1 MVDSSVLLH
10 GFGRDHHWRAA
21 CQRIIAAAA
30 EGTVRIN
37 VSVECLQEFLL
48 HRLRVTS
55 RETAL
60 GDLSAIEAAAV
71 VHDFDAQVWR
81 RAVGLI
87 TTAPIRG
94 RDAVHAATA
103 LEHGFTEIVTTDA
116 DFAVVPGLTPVA
128 PDRIEL

>member
-1 MVDSSVLLH
+1 MVDSSMLLH

-55 RETAL
+55 RETAH
-60 GDLSAIEAAAV
+60 GDQAAV
-71 VHDFDAQVWR
+71 E
-81 RAVGLI
+81 
-87 TTAPIRG
+87 
-94 RDAVHAATA
+94 ATA

-128 PDRIEL
+128 PARIEL